1 MRQIVAGTIVLIA
14 VAHLLLA
21 GVTVAQE
28 GYAVDWWTVDGGGYA
43 VSTGDGYVLGGS
55 AGQPDAGLLTGETY
69 LLGGGFWGGLPAM
82 ARYRVYLPVLL
93 RGSP

>member
-1 MRQIVAGTIVLIA
+1 MRKIVAGTIVLIA
-14 VAHLLLA
+14 VALLPFA

-28 GYAVDWWTVDGGGYA
+28 GYEIDWWTVDGGGYA
-43 VSTGDGYVLGGS
+43 LSTGDGYVLGGS

-69 LLGGGFWGGLPAM
+69 LLSGGFWGGAPAI
-82 ARYRVYLPVLL
+82 ARYRVYLPVVL